1 MSTSQQS
8 NDDVNKEES
17 DDVIILSDYPF
28 YINGPDPKQIA
39 KVAEKVKSI
48 MEDACG
54 EQLRSINRMGSS
66 AIDGIAGTP
75 VCDMLAEVSPWPL
88 SNEAKEKLAKVGYEF
103 KGIAPHDK
111 QDEWYWGGD
120 GKPGHLGRVVLHTVP
135 EGSEFVRDM
144 KAFVAYVNTYADAFQ
159 RYNTVKVEGARLML
173 DRKEEEGR
181 LIGYKMKKAE
191 VCNDIKKEAI
201 EWWKGTHDDK

>member
-8 NDDVNKEES
+8 NNDNKEES
-17 DDVIILSDYPF
+17 DVLILSDYPF
-28 YINGPDPKQIA
+28 YINGPDPNDIA
-39 KVAEKVKSI
+39 KVAQKVKTI
-48 MEDACG
+48 MEMACG
-54 EQLRSINRMGSS
+54 DQLRSVNRMGSS
-66 AIDGIAGTP
+66 AVDGISGTP
-75 VCDMLAEVSPWPL
+75 VCDILAEVTPWPL
-88 SNEAKEKLAKVGYEF
+88 SDEAKQKLAESGYEC
-103 KGIAPHDK
+103 KGKAPHDD

-144 KAFVAYVNTYADAFQ
+144 QAFVKYVKSHPDAFD
-159 RYNTVKVEGARLML
+159 RYNKVKVEGARLMQ
-173 DRKEEEGR
+173 ESSEQEGR

-201 EWWKGTHDDK
+201 EWWKETHDK